1 MSFRN
6 WVVLVLWVMVS
17 QKVWANPEYLA
28 DEVPAPKSLQDVPN
42 SFRDFRLIPRL
53 REGRLLRNLIGEH
66 FPGLSPMVREAQVTL
81 EPRLYARYR
90 ARYRDEDNGTLRESV
105 AGGGALW
112 LVE

>member
-66 FPGLSPMVREAQVTL
+66 FSGLSPMVREAQVTL
-81 EPRLYARYR
+81 EPRLTRVTETKTTGHCVNPWPVAERC
-90 ARYRDEDNGTLRESV
+90 GFSV
-105 AGGGALW
+105 VG
-112 LVE
+112 